1 MRAPV
6 LVPVTTEKIGR
17 LPSLVQPE
25 STPAPYAPSSPPSD
39 KISHGPDSGGNAC
52 SKSETE
58 SAQNRA
64 PGIPDMPANSSVF
77 SRNGRRSVALRRS
90 ARGTSCM
97 FERWSAKLGL
107 FAFRAN
113 ATGSDNN
120 MLPPTSRASRLR
132 TARGG
137 GGFGGGGGGGRGETS
152 LTAS

>member
-39 KISHGPDSGGNAC
+39 KTSQGPGSCGNAC

-64 PGIPDMPANSSVF
+64 LGIPGTPANSSVL
-77 SRNGRRSVALRRS
+77 SLNGGRSVAPRRS

-107 FAFRAN
+107 FALRLEGRA
-113 ATGSDNN
+113 AEGG
-120 MLPPTSRASRLR
+120 PGGSRAS
-132 TARGG
+132 AIVRGDG
-137 GGFGGGGGGGRGETS
+137 ADRRR
-152 LTAS
+152 